1 MDPTTAKFFAGSSG
15 HLDNPMV
22 SITGVSNPPPGPG
35 GGGAGVITWSSN
47 DVTSLNINQGIGS
60 VANSGNQTVFGNG
73 STVVYTI
80 TGTTSSN
87 STLTSSTTITFY
99 PDRAC
104 ERDDRRNGL
113 C

>member
-1 MDPTTAKFFAGSSG
+1 MDPTTQRIFSSSSG
-15 HLDNPMV
+15 YLDNPTV

-35 GGGAGVITWSSN
+35 GSGSGVITWSSN

-60 VANSGNQTVFGNG
+60 VANSGNLTVFGNG
-73 STVVYTI
+73 TTVTYTI
-80 TGTTSSN
+80 TGTTSSGG
-87 STLTSSTTITFY
+87 TLTSSTTITFHS
-99 PDRAC
+99 DRAC